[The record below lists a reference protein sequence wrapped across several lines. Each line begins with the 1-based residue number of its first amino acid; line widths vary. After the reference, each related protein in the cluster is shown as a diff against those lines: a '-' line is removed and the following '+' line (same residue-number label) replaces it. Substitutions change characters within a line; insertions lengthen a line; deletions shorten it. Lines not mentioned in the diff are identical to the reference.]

1 MEFRT
6 IVDIPDPGFRIGPCE
21 EMLFVGSCFA
31 SEIGSR
37 FQEEKFRA
45 VVNPY
50 GVMYNPASILHT
62 IEKIKDQR
70 FTTAIL
76 TLGTNHIYR
85 LKETGEI
92 VDNCQKRPQSLFT
105 EELKN
110 VSNI

>member
-21 EMLFVGSCFA
+21 EMLFVVSCFA

-50 GVMYNPASILHT
+50 GVMYNPF
-62 IEKIKDQR
+62 R
-70 FTTAIL
+70 
-76 TLGTNHIYR
+76 
-85 LKETGEI
+85 
-92 VDNCQKRPQSLFT
+92 KRSSGLWLIPL
-105 EELKN
+105 
-110 VSNI
+110 V

>member
-1 MEFRT
+1 MDFRT

-31 SEIGSR
+31 TEIGHR

-62 IEKIKDQR
+62 LQR
-70 FTTAIL
+70 LFLPLSRGSQRGSDPYKTVL
-76 TLGTNHIYR
+76 
-85 LKETGEI
+85 
-92 VDNCQKRPQSLFT
+92 SLDR
-105 EELKN
+105 KS
-110 VSNI
+110 VV

>member
-31 SEIGSR
+31 TEIGHR

-45 VVNPY
+45 VVNPF
-50 GVMYNPASILHT
+50 GVMYTPASILHT

-92 VDNCQKRPQSLFT
+92 VDNCQKRPQ
-105 EELKN
+105 
-110 VSNI
+110 